1 VEYKIREKRKK
12 GETKTEETR
21 YRLVFLFI
29 GQFSDFLNLKNMI
42 WTHKKDFC
50 EKKNPNIRHI
60 SNIYIYI
67 YNFNRLIAR
76 TGSSKVAKI

>member
-1 VEYKIREKRKK
+1 MEYKIREKRKK

-60 SNIYIYI
+60 SNIYIY
-67 YNFNRLIAR
+67 NFNRLIAR